1 MTDGKISLT
10 KASPGISLAK
20 SAGASGQMR
29 VNLNWD
35 QTPSGGG
42 MFKKNKA
49 VDLDLGC
56 MYEMADGHKGVVQA
70 LGNTFG
76 SLNQPP
82 FVMLDGDD
90 RSGANTEGENLIVN
104 LDHLSEIKR
113 ILVFAYVYEGAVSWE
128 KANGVVTVF
137 PQGAAPIEVRLD
149 EHSGLTMCGIAM
161 LTNDGGNLGIQRH
174 IRYVGGHRDLD
185 AAFGWGMQWSAGRK

>member
-20 SAGASGQMR
+20 SSGASGRMR

-35 QTPSGGG
+35 QTTGGG
-42 MFKKNKA
+42 GLFRKSKS

-56 MYEMADGHKGVVQA
+56 MFEMTDGRKGVVQA
-70 LGNTFG
+70 LGDAFG
-76 SLNQPP
+76 SLDQPP

-90 RSGANTEGENLIVN
+90 RSGANTGGENLVVN

-113 ILVFAYVYEGAVSWE
+113 LMVFAYVYDGAASWE
-128 KANGVVTVF
+128 KANGVVTIF
-137 PQGAAPIEVRLD
+137 PQNAAPIEVRLD

-161 LTNDGGNLGIQRH
+161 LTGVGGTLEIQRH
-174 IRYVGGHRDLD
+174 IRYVGGHRELD
-185 AAFGWGMQWSAGRK
+185 EAFGWGLEWSTGRK